1 MRFAEMDQTP
11 IVLAGERIEITLAQ
25 ETLAVGVHQL
35 VDGAGVAA
43 ILSVIQADGADVLFA
58 SLNGL
63 HFLVAPQFGRNLGRR
78 NRQSQQNENE
88 HEKHREH
95 DEPILMLSR

>member
-1 MRFAEMDQTP
+1 MDQTP
-11 IVLAGERIEITLAQ
+11 VVLAGHRIEITLAQ
-25 ETLAVGVHQL
+25 ETLAVVGVRQL
-35 VDGAGVAA
+35 VDGVGVAA
-43 ILSVIQADGADVLFA
+43 ILFVIEADGADVLFA